1 MSRTTLQ
8 NLGSIVRERRG
19 GSGLREAAREIGTSP
34 ATLSRIEAGKLPD
47 LTTFGK
53 LCRWLEIDP
62 SELLGVQKAKEASG
76 SRPAVAAA
84 HLRANRE
91 ISPDTARALANV
103 IIHAQR
109 MLADIPEDADG
120 AGV

>member
-1 MSRTTLQ
+1 MGKVTLQ
-8 NLGSIVRERRG
+8 NLGTIVRERRG
-19 GSGLREAAREIGTSP
+19 TRGLREVAREIETSP

-53 LCRWLEIDP
+53 LCRWLEMDP
-62 SELLGVQKAKEASG
+62 SELLGVRKHE
-76 SRPAVAAA
+76 PAPSAEPTVAVA
-84 HLRANRE
+84 HLRAKRD

-103 IIHAQR
+103 IIRAQH
-109 MLADIPEDADG
+109 MLADLPEDADG